1 LKETTSSLLFYSME
15 PRAELSWRPLADIYR
30 TREGWVIKVDL
41 AGVRPQDISILGEG
55 TQLRISGIRHDWFCK
70 EGWSYYMMEIPYSR
84 FERTIDLP
92 CSLDRVDIGVECNE
106 GLLLLF
112 IKAKEETKDE

>member
-1 LKETTSSLLFYSME
+1 MET
-15 PRAELSWRPLADIYR
+15 RAELSWHPLADIYR
-30 TREGWVIKVDL
+30 TREGWAIKVEL
-41 AGVRPQDISILGEG
+41 AGVRQQDISITVEG
-55 TQLRISGIRHDWFCK
+55 TQLRISGIRHDWCCK

-92 CSLDRVDIGVECNE
+92 CRLDCVDISVEYNE

-112 IKAKEETKDE
+112 IKAKEETINE